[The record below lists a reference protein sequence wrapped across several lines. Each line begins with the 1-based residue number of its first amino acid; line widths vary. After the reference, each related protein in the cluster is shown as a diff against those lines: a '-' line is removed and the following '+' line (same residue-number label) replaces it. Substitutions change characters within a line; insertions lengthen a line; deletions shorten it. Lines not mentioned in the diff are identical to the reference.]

1 MMQPL
6 HTYVIGLLWT
16 VSLIAPGAGQAGE
29 RYVLRDALGN
39 RQFVLEQ
46 GMSGRYSLRD
56 AKGQRIGSGY
66 ERMDGSIGLFDTKQR
81 RIGTLSGVK
90 R

>member
-1 MMQPL
+1 MMQLL
-6 HTYVIGLLWT
+6 HTYVIGLLWA
-16 VSLIAPGAGQAGE
+16 VSVIAPVAGQAAE
-29 RYVLRDALGN
+29 RYVLRDAQGN

-46 GMSGRYSLRD
+46 GVSGHYRLRD
-56 AKGQRIGSGY
+56 AKVQRIGSGC